1 MNLTNDY
8 AVMLIY
14 NSSTNKLN
22 KKTEQKDKL
31 TDLNLEIAFYL
42 FAFSFLRNYCSGSG
56 SRKKFQIYSM
66 QIWIRNTVQ
75 SGLGIRSLVSWANH
89 SFFAKKWANTERM
102 SNSLKKTGDL
112 LIRSILVSNLNNSLT
127 SLILVGDLSNS
138 LNKKGNDWIAHFFVK
153 TYRKLLTKMYQKI

>member
-22 KKTEQKDKL
+22 KKNWTNRQVDRPKFG
-31 TDLNLEIAFYL
+31 NSIL
-42 FAFSFLRNYCSGSG
+42 FICLFFLRNYCSGSG

-127 SLILVGDLSNS
+127 SLILVSDLSNS